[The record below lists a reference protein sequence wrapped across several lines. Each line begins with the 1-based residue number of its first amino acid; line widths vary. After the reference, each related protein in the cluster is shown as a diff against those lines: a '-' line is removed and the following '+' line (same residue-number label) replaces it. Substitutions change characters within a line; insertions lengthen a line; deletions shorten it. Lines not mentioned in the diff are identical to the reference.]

1 MLTPHNTWQ
10 DILKARSKLG
20 MANIRRL
27 HELMSDGKW
36 RTAAE
41 ISEKLDLGETRRVA
55 AYMLRWTADNLTL
68 GAKHIKRRRRKDKYI
83 TEAKSKDSRGRPLN
97 MMRWVGE

>member
-1 MLTPHNTWQ
+1 MSWKN
-10 DILKARSKLG
+10 ILKARSKLG
-20 MANIRRL
+20 MTDLKRI

-41 ISEKLDLGETRRVA
+41 ISEKLDLGKTGRVA

-68 GAKHIKRRRRKDKYI
+68 SAKHIKRRRRKDKYI
-83 TEAKSKDSRGRPLN
+83 TEARGKDSRGRPLN
-97 MMRWVGE
+97 VIRWIGDE